1 MIYKTLEEA
10 VKAAEELS
18 DALETVVK
26 ITKCEGGY
34 ELFGMGEVVQTIK

>member
-1 MIYKTLEEA
+1 MIYVTIEEA
-10 VKAAEELS
+10 RVAAKELG

-34 ELFGMGEVVQTIK
+34 ELFGSGELVEIIE